1 MVDWTDYH
9 SNIQAWSSAATPP
22 PKASSSRTTRRTTRS
37 SNLANQ
43 PAQPPAIQPAQAQS
57 YNVSYYQPPPAQPQ
71 YFPPQKPRTN
81 PPRPVLPTTPQALH
95 STYAS
100 RLRTGS
106 TLLMQPTLS
115 STSTALGAG
124 DGGTRGGGGAAGR
137 SRRSLAINYAEPP
150 SGDEGLDAGAIDS
163 EDSDFIASGGVRT
176 SIRKAG
182 RPPGGTPY
190 GRGTPQPGASGELD
204 QSYLGMIPPS
214 RFITAKPV
222 LPTAHEYFS
231 DDKLEAQASKPAGL
245 IPIRVEFETETHRI
259 RDCFV
264 WNTNELL
271 ITPEK
276 FASVFCADLELPQR
290 PWVETVA
297 NQIRAQ
303 IEEHEAVG
311 TMDLSPIVDYSMAP
325 ALSAPNADMGGVIIP
340 DCRVILSIDVQ
351 IATHH
356 LIDHIEWD
364 LHSHL
369 TPEEFAIKLCADL
382 GLSGE
387 APPLVAHAVHE
398 EIIKHKRD
406 AIEWGVLGGDYEML
420 NSVDGGSNL
429 SLLKDKTGL
438 GLGWGRTPRDGRG
451 PKTLRSAWRD
461 WAETEEFRT
470 KFEVLT
476 ADEVERR
483 DMERDRATRR
493 LRRET
498 SKFQTQAGRR
508 RFR

>member
-1 MVDWTDYH
+1 M
-9 SNIQAWSSAATPP
+9 
-22 PKASSSRTTRRTTRS
+22 
-37 SNLANQ
+37 
-43 PAQPPAIQPAQAQS
+43 
-57 YNVSYYQPPPAQPQ
+57 
-71 YFPPQKPRTN
+71 
-81 PPRPVLPTTPQALH
+81 
-95 STYAS
+95 
-100 RLRTGS
+100 
-106 TLLMQPTLS
+106 
-115 STSTALGAG
+115 
-124 DGGTRGGGGAAGR
+124 
-137 SRRSLAINYAEPP
+137 AINYAEPP

-214 RFITAKPV
+214 RFIVAKPV
-222 LPTAHEYFS
+222 LPTAHDYFS
-231 DDKLEAQASKPAGL
+231 DDKLDAQASKPSAL

-264 WNTNELL
+264 WNANELL

-276 FASVFCADLELPQR
+276 FASVFCADLDLPQR

-297 NQIRAQ
+297 NQMRAQ
-303 IEEHEAVG
+303 IEEHEAVA
-311 TMDLSPIVDYSMAP
+311 TMDLSPIVDFSMAP
-325 ALSAPNADMGGVIIP
+325 ALSLPSPDMGGMMIP

-369 TPEEFAIKLCADL
+369 TPEEFAIQLCGDL

-387 APPLVAHAVHE
+387 APPLVAHAIHE
-398 EIIKHKRD
+398 ELIKHKRD
-406 AIEWGVLGGDYEML
+406 AIEWGVVGGDYEML
-420 NSVDGGSNL
+420 NTVDGGSNL

-451 PKTLRSAWRD
+451 PKTLRSVWRD
-461 WAETEEFRT
+461 WAEAEEFRT

-483 DMERDRATRR
+483 EMERDRATRR

-498 SKFQTQAGRR
+498 SKFQTQSGRR